1 MSKPVIGLT
10 GPTGA
15 GKSTVAD
22 AFEALGCNII
32 DADKIAREVVSQPDC
47 LSDLRE
53 EFGSDIVNSDGSL
66 NRKLLSERAF
76 ENTQRTQRL
85 NELTHPRILDEILR
99 QIDTGKKSGAM
110 AIILDAP
117 LLFESGSDRF
127 CDVSIAV
134 TAPKELRLSRIM
146 QRDSIPKELAE
157 ARIGVQNPDSYFNE
171 RADYLFSGSL
181 PAEAVPAAARELLA
195 KIFGDLHETL

>member
-76 ENTQRTQRL
+76 DNSQRTQRL

-99 QIDTGKKSGAM
+99 QIDTGKKSGAK
-110 AIILDAP
+110 AVILDAP

>member
-53 EFGSDIVNSDGSL
+53 EFGSDIVNPDGSL

-76 ENTQRTQRL
+76 DNPQRTQRL

-99 QIDTGKKSGAM
+99 QIDTGKKSGAK
-110 AIILDAP
+110 AVILDAP

-146 QRDSIPKELAE
+146 QRDFIPKELAE
-157 ARIGVQNPDSYFNE
+157 ARIGVQNQDSYFNE